1 MKKTLLFL
9 ISIAFTLSGNSQDYI
24 PFLSGNSVWKSYGI
38 DNSQPSTE
46 VNVDVEYRLSEDTV
60 ISGMNYRI
68 LQIDQSSP
76 SSSYPFIEEAYL
88 RENVDEKKV
97 FIRFREEDQVLF
109 ENNEEVLLYDFSL
122 SEGEFFELYDEFDGN
137 EVNIINDTTYTI
149 DGVERRAW
157 LTDFP
162 AIIADLPH
170 SLYVE
175 GIGFLSDPL
184 MPIFP
189 DEFVFYR
196 AYTYCYRNAE
206 DEVTQEFDYPWVP
219 EEFNCNA
226 TVSTQN
232 ADMEELSVY
241 PNPTSSMFVVTGEKF
256 ASIKVKDILGQTLFE
271 LNNLRK
277 QRVEISTS
285 GLDDGL
291 YLLEICNYSEEC
303 TIERLVVER

>member
-1 MKKTLLFL
+1 
-9 ISIAFTLSGNSQDYI
+9 
-24 PFLSGNSVWKSYGI
+24 
-38 DNSQPSTE
+38 
-46 VNVDVEYRLSEDTV
+46 
-60 ISGMNYRI
+60 MNYRI